1 MQKNLKYLDELS
13 KIIKAHKNL
22 SADSSYTAK
31 LFTKGKVKIANKVGE
46 EATELISAF
55 LAETNREIVEE
66 SADLIYHLL
75 VLLEFSGLN
84 MDDVCIAIKKRM
96 KND

>member
-1 MQKNLKYLDELS
+1 MFGLNKER
-13 KIIKAHKNL
+13 
-22 SADSSYTAK
+22 DSDSRT
-31 LFTKGKVKIANKVGE
+31 
-46 EATELISAF
+46 IS
-55 LAETNREIVEE
+55 LRAESVILPGRTLTTSTDSNIYGPDREIVEE

-96 KND
+96 KE